1 MKYRRSVLAPLA
13 VLATAVITGGWF
25 LQQGVDQEQNV
36 YFQARLFQEVVDR
49 VASDYVERVA
59 KDSLYRDA
67 IDGLITS
74 LGDPNSSFMEADDY
88 EDLRI
93 RTQGDYGGVG
103 LEITERDGYVTVVA
117 PIPGTPG
124 ARAGIRPGDQ
134 FVEIAGQDAAGWE
147 SDQAVEVLRGPAG
160 SEVHVKMRRLG
171 VDQPIPFTLKRER
184 IHLSSVPFSLA
195 LPGGIAYVPMK
206 VVRETSSAELRSA
219 LDSIKGAGG
228 LRGIVLDL
236 RGNPG
241 GLLEQG
247 IAVSDMFVPRGAA
260 IVETRGRAERQSE
273 TFKAAR
279 GDRYENVPV
288 VVLVNEYSASA
299 SEIISGALQDHD
311 RAVVVGMP
319 SYGKGSVQT
328 LFRVSGGN
336 VLRLTTARWY
346 TPLGRSIDKPH
357 DQQVA
362 ARTRETGT
370 LTIVGAPTRPAVL
383 EGRPTI
389 TSPAG
394 RTLFGGGGI
403 TPDVIVLED
412 TLTLEEQTGVRVIFR
427 QAGAVETAL
436 FNLAV
441 RLIQERPS
449 LQPDFTIGDQELDR
463 VYASLPDSVRAGI
476 PHEDWQR
483 AGRFLRHNLERK
495 VAQQK
500 WGDAGEFRRAM
511 IYDPQLQ
518 AALDM
523 LARADSPAALFRAA
537 DEARARASTPA
548 RGAAGSAG
556 ARPGPG

>member
-1 MKYRRSVLAPLA
+1 MRYRRSVLAPVA

-49 VASDYVERVA
+49 IASDYVERVP
-59 KDSLYRDA
+59 KDSLYRSA

-74 LGDPNSSFMEADDY
+74 LGDPNSSFLEAKDY

-103 LEITERDGYVTVVA
+103 LEITERDGYVTVVS

-124 ARAGIRPGDQ
+124 QRAGIRAGDQ
-134 FVEIAGQDAAGWE
+134 FVEIEGRDAAGWK
-147 SDQAVEVLRGPAG
+147 SDQAVEVLRGAPG
-160 SEVHVKMRRLG
+160 SEVHVKVRRLG

-184 IHLSSVPFSLA
+184 IHLNSVPFSVA

-206 VVRETSSAELRSA
+206 VVRETSSAELRTS
-219 LDSIKGAGG
+219 LDSLKGVGG

-236 RGNPG
+236 RDNPG

-247 IAVSDMFVPRGAA
+247 IAVSDQFVPRGAS
-260 IVETRGRAERQSE
+260 IVETRGRAARQSE
-273 TFKAAR
+273 TFKAPR
-279 GDRYENVPV
+279 GDRYENIPV

-357 DQQVA
+357 DEQLA
-362 ARTRETGT
+362 ARSRETGT
-370 LTIVGAPTRPAVL
+370 LTIEGAPTRPAVL

-389 TSPAG
+389 TSPSG
-394 RTLFGGGGI
+394 RTLYGGGGI

-412 TLTLEEQTGVRVIFR
+412 TLTIEEQTGARVLFR

-441 RLIQERPS
+441 RLIQERPNI
-449 LQPDFTIGDQELDR
+449 QPDFTIGDAEIER
-463 VYASLPDSVRAGI
+463 VYESLSDSVRAEI
-476 PHEDWQR
+476 PEEDWNR
-483 AGRFLRHNLERK
+483 ASRFLRHNLERK
-495 VAQQK
+495 IALQK
-500 WGDAGEFRRAM
+500 WGEVGEFRRTM
-511 IYDPQLQ
+511 IYDPQLK
-518 AALDM
+518 AALD
-523 LARADSPAALFRAA
+523 LLSRADSPAALFRAA
-537 DEARARASTPA
+537 DEARARASMPA
-548 RGAAGSAG
+548 RGAAGPARARAG
-556 ARPGPG
+556 AG